1 MASKQN
7 LKRIDDWK
15 AGNIDRIVIQP
26 RKGLK
31 LPQRLQSAVEGGNA
45 SSKQE
50 YIIKAIQTALDRD
63 GISGE

>member
-15 AGNIDRIVIQP
+15 AANVDRIIVQP

-31 LPQRLQSAVEGGNA
+31 LPQRLQSAVDNGKA

-50 YIIKAIQTALDRD
+50 YIIKAIQTALDKD
-63 GISGE
+63 GIAE